1 MGQAVS
7 SIWTISPPLKHL
19 TDLQHIGDNFCVILG
34 GFHFVWWIN
43 HDALCTLCRLKYDG
57 FLIGLPISGAA
68 TIRIEM
74 PGHMENSL
82 IFHYNL
88 KFYGNDKDSYEG
100 VSLKR

>member
-1 MGQAVS
+1 M
-7 SIWTISPPLKHL
+7 
-19 TDLQHIGDNFCVILG
+19 
-34 GFHFVWWIN
+34 
-43 HDALCTLCRLKYDG
+43 YDG
-57 FLIGLPISGAA
+57 FIMIGLPISGAA